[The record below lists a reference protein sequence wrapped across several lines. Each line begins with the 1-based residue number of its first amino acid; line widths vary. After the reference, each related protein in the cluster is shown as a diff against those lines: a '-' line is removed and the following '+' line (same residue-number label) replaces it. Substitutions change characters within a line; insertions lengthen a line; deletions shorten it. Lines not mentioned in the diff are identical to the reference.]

1 VSGDICGNRQSRA
14 ALDRR
19 IVTTCTAALR
29 ARRSGIV
36 LSVIELD
43 VERFVEA
50 RREIPQR
57 RIATA
62 DVGVADRTHRDL
74 RRRELAAMTVST
86 RFVTRKAWRRG
97 IICALVTG
105 VAGKGTV
112 TLAVMQKLRVIKLRP
127 LRRGG
132 SKDKQNHQHKPHH
145 LMSLRLNGGNS
156 AIAK

>member
-50 RREIPQR
+50 CREILER

-86 RFVTRKAWRRG
+86 RFVTRKAWRR
-97 IICALVTG
+97 
-105 VAGKGTV
+105 
-112 TLAVMQKLRVIKLRP
+112 
-127 LRRGG
+127 
-132 SKDKQNHQHKPHH
+132 
-145 LMSLRLNGGNS
+145 
-156 AIAK
+156 